1 MAKKL
6 KVNEG
11 DWICAEK
18 RFGQEESMWDLSI
31 QSSCEL
37 FYNVYIYLFFF
48 SCGNVN
54 FAWRSRCNKCG
65 KGR

>member
-37 FYNVYIYLFFF
+37 FYNVYIYICSF
-48 SCGNVN
+48 SVVEM
-54 FAWRSRCNKCG
+54 
-65 KGR
+65 